1 MARNN
6 QMTVL
11 VVALALAACG
21 GPSTPAAGTPAKPLP
36 PPPTGQTAT
45 AAAAAADTADTSA
58 NQTGL
63 TREVFAYRGAGRD
76 PFLSLLRSG
85 DVRPLPGDV
94 RVVGIAYDAR
104 YPQRSVAT
112 IRDTTSGKRYVVHVS
127 DTIGRMRIREIRQ
140 SAVVAQLEEFGVER
154 QIVLPLRRRLEDTQ

>member
-1 MARNN
+1 VARNN
-6 QMTVL
+6 QMMVL

-36 PPPTGQTAT
+36 TPPAGRTAK
-45 AAAAAADTADTSA
+45 AATADTADTSA

-76 PFLSLLRSG
+76 PFLSLLKSG

>member
-11 VVALALAACG
+11 VVALTLAACG
-21 GPSTPAAGTPAKPLP
+21 GPSTPAAGTPAKALP
-36 PPPTGQTAT
+36 TPPTGQTAQ
-45 AAAAAADTADTSA
+45 AADTADTSA

-76 PFLSLLRSG
+76 PFLSLLKSG

-154 QIVLPLRRRLEDTQ
+154 QVVLPLRRRQEDTQ